1 MKNRSQPISRV
12 LSRTTIHLGRA
23 SPHAS
28 CDLPGSDAGRAKGSL
43 FGLAPGGVYPAVH
56 VTANAVRSYR
66 TFSPLPAKGPKAS
79 PQAVCFL
86 WHFPSARAAQMLS
99 GTLPCGA
106 RTFLR
111 PVPPAAPKGLAA
123 DTGTAVVRPT
133 PGRNLIA
140 VCG

>member
-1 MKNRSQPISRV
+1 MRHRAPLATYPDPTRAAPKDPYLV
-12 LSRTTIHLGRA
+12 LLQVGFTLPFTL
-23 SPHAS
+23 PH
-28 CDLPGSDAGRAKGSL
+28 
-43 FGLAPGGVYPAVH
+43 
-56 VTANAVRSYR
+56 NAVRSYR

-86 WHFPSARAAQMLS
+86 WHFPSAHAAQMLS